1 MNCKLVWIT
10 EKAEKHIAHMARVSN
25 PANQLNT
32 QIEGLLKYCMK
43 NGHWSI
49 FEMSHMAVE
58 INCPCSIATQILR
71 HRSFSFQQFSQRY
84 AEVEFDIELPKL
96 RSPHPKNRQM
106 SLNDLDDDL
115 VNELQY
121 EIKKH
126 FEASNLL
133 YKRLLNRG
141 VAKECARSVLP
152 QQSSTRMY
160 MVGSIR
166 SWIHYLQVRTDPS
179 TQEEHRKVALEIKKI
194 FQENL
199 PIIGKLLD

>member
-1 MNCKLVWIT
+1 
-10 EKAEKHIAHMARVSN
+10 MARVSN

-32 QIEGLLKYCMK
+32 EIEGLLKYCMR
-43 NGHWSI
+43 NCHWSI

-71 HRSFSFQQFSQRY
+71 HRSFSFQMFSQRY

-106 SLNDLDDDL
+106 SLNDLDEGL
-115 VNELQY
+115 VNQLQ
-121 EIKKH
+121 EDINKH
-126 FEASNLL
+126 FKDSNIL
-133 YKRLLNRG
+133 YKKLLKKG
-141 VAKECARSVLP
+141 VAKECARAVLP
-152 QQSSTRMY
+152 QQSPTRMY

-194 FQENL
+194 FQDNL
-199 PIIGKLLD
+199 PIIGKLID